1 MISMHQNSSAG
12 FIKLHK
18 IQLTP
23 PGGYS
28 DNESDPNA
36 MLQNQNENYFKITP
50 FHHKKSTNE
59 FAGAGIEFGHS
70 PQFPRELVNQSLG
83 NFSMSPG
90 WKK

>member
-1 MISMHQNSSAG
+1 MYQNSSAG

-36 MLQNQNENYFKITP
+36 ML
-50 FHHKKSTNE
+50 
-59 FAGAGIEFGHS
+59 
-70 PQFPRELVNQSLG
+70 
-83 NFSMSPG
+83 
-90 WKK
+90 